1 VESVHDKV
9 CRYLKFYFQPDTG
22 NVQLFDEFFRQV
34 TEHLKEQ
41 TGSTN
46 FDFLINNAG
55 TALYAPF
62 AETTEEQFDK
72 ALNIHYKGVFF
83 LTQKSITLHQ

>member
-1 VESVHDKV
+1 LI
-9 CRYLKFYFQPDTG
+9 RFQRVA
-22 NVQLFDEFFRQV
+22 NQ
-34 TEHLKEQ
+34 LKEE

-62 AETTEEQFDK
+62 TETTEEQFDA
-72 ALNIHYKGVFF
+72 ALNIHYKGLFF
-83 LTQKSITLHQ
+83 LMKKHCRLSITAVGSSTSRRDWRVILSPALRLTAR